1 MTIFRMA
8 ERGLKATALN
18 VTAQDAPQRFTVP
31 QDTKGKTFTYTA
43 DKLIGSGAFGVVYQ
57 ATVSETKEQVAIK
70 KVLQDRRYKNRE
82 LQIMKELVHPN
93 IVTLRHA
100 FYSQGDNPEET
111 FLNIVMDYVPDTVH
125 KVMKTYTRMK
135 QIPPTLLAKLYTYQ
149 LLRSLAQMHAVGIC
163 HRDIKPQNLLVD
175 PETHLMKLCD
185 FGSAKK
191 LVAGEPNVSYIC
203 SRYYRAP
210 ELIIGAT
217 DYTNAVDVWS
227 AGCVCAELLLGQPLF
242 PGENSV
248 DQMVEVIKVLG
259 TPTVDQ
265 LRLMNPAYTEYRF
278 PLIRPHPWPK
288 VFRSRTPPEGVDFV
302 SKLITYPPLDRPK
315 ALECLLHPFF
325 DELRLQE
332 TRLPNDGPLPDLF
345 NFTPEEETAGGA
357 ELILRLT
364 PQWYQG
370 GRQ

>member
-1 MTIFRMA
+1 MVERSFRP
-8 ERGLKATALN
+8 GPN
-18 VTAQDAPQRFTVP
+18 VSTQDTQQRFTVP
-31 QDTKGKTFTYTA
+31 QDTKGKTASYIA
-43 DKLIGSGAFGVVYQ
+43 DRLIGSGAFGVVYL
-57 ATVSETKEQVAIK
+57 ASVAETAEQVAIK

-82 LQIMKELVHPN
+82 LQIMKDLQHPN
-93 IVTLRHA
+93 IVGLKHA

-125 KVMKTYTRMK
+125 KVMKAYTRQK
-135 QIPPTLLAKLYTYQ
+135 QVPPPLLAKLYTYQ
-149 LLRSLAQMHAVGIC
+149 LLRALAQMHAVGIC

-175 PETHLMKLCD
+175 PDSHLMKLCD

-191 LVAGEPNVSYIC
+191 LIPGEPNVSYIC

-217 DYTNAVDVWS
+217 DYTNAVDIWS
-227 AGCVCAELLLGQPLF
+227 CGCVCAELLLGQPLF

-259 TPTVDQ
+259 TPTVEQ

-288 VFRSRTPPEGVDFV
+288 VFRSRTPAEGVDFV
-302 SKLITYPPLDRPK
+302 SRLVVYPPAERPK

-325 DELRLQE
+325 DELRQQD
-332 TRLPNDGPLPDLF
+332 TRLPNDTPLPDLF
-345 NFTPEEETAGGA
+345 NFTAEEEAAAGS
-357 ELILRLT
+357 ETILKLM
-364 PQWYQG
+364 PQWY
-370 GRQ
+370 R